1 MSRQKEIYQELQSL
15 SDPKYKEFHG
25 GLVPGEENLLGVRI
39 PALRRYAREL
49 FTKSGGRADILLQ
62 EIGDSCYEEIT
73 LQGMIIGLQRN
84 VPSEMLFAQIEGF
97 VPKIRNWAICDTFCA
112 SLKETRKYREDTWEF
127 LRPYL
132 QSDLEFDV
140 RFGVVMLLDHYMKRE
155 YLERLFATAQS
166 VHHEGYYVKMA
177 VAWLISICFVKF
189 YDETMAFMK
198 QAKLDDFTYNKALQK
213 ARESRQISNV
223 QKAQLQAMKRR

>member
-1 MSRQKEIYQELQSL
+1 MSRQKEIYQDLQSL

-84 VPSEMLFAQIEGF
+84 VPSEVLFAQIKGF
-97 VPKIRNWAICDTFCA
+97 VPKIRNWAICFMA
-112 SLKETRKYREDTWEF
+112 SGFSGWKKYSSVSSSAGIPR
-127 LRPYL
+127 
-132 QSDLEFDV
+132 
-140 RFGVVMLLDHYMKRE
+140 GV
-155 YLERLFATAQS
+155 S
-166 VHHEGYYVKMA
+166 V
-177 VAWLISICFVKF
+177 
-189 YDETMAFMK
+189 
-198 QAKLDDFTYNKALQK
+198 
-213 ARESRQISNV
+213 
-223 QKAQLQAMKRR
+223 

>member
-1 MSRQKEIYQELQSL
+1 MNQVLIFAFLFFIGSCLGWCMEVFFRRFFSRANPERKWIN
-15 SDPKYKEFHG
+15 
-25 GLVPGEENLLGVRI
+25 PG
-39 PALRRYAREL
+39 
-49 FTKSGGRADILLQ
+49 
-62 EIGDSCYEEIT
+62 
-73 LQGMIIGLQRN
+73 
-84 VPSEMLFAQIEGF
+84 
-97 VPKIRNWAICDTFCA
+97 
-112 SLKETRKYREDTWEF
+112 F
-127 LRPYL
+127 LAGPYL

-155 YLERLFATAQS
+155 YLDRLFATAQS

-189 YDETMAFMK
+189 YDETMVFMK

>member
-84 VPSEMLFAQIEGF
+84 VPSEMLFAQI
-97 VPKIRNWAICDTFCA
+97 K
-112 SLKETRKYREDTWEF
+112 
-127 LRPYL
+127 
-132 QSDLEFDV
+132 LEFDV

-155 YLERLFATAQS
+155 YLDRLFATAQS

>member
-84 VPSEMLFAQIEGF
+84 VPSEMLFAQIKGF

-127 LRPYL
+127 LQPYL
-132 QSDLEFDV
+132 QSGS
-140 RFGVVMLLDHYMKRE
+140 GV
-155 YLERLFATAQS
+155 
-166 VHHEGYYVKMA
+166 
-177 VAWLISICFVKF
+177 
-189 YDETMAFMK
+189 
-198 QAKLDDFTYNKALQK
+198 
-213 ARESRQISNV
+213 
-223 QKAQLQAMKRR
+223 

>member
-73 LQGMIIGLQRN
+73 LQGMILGHLRYVLRQ
-84 VPSEMLFAQIEGF
+84 SEGNTEIQ
-97 VPKIRNWAICDTFCA
+97 
-112 SLKETRKYREDTWEF
+112 
-127 LRPYL
+127 
-132 QSDLEFDV
+132 
-140 RFGVVMLLDHYMKRE
+140 
-155 YLERLFATAQS
+155 
-166 VHHEGYYVKMA
+166 
-177 VAWLISICFVKF
+177 
-189 YDETMAFMK
+189 
-198 QAKLDDFTYNKALQK
+198 
-213 ARESRQISNV
+213 
-223 QKAQLQAMKRR
+223 

>member
-84 VPSEMLFAQIEGF
+84 VPSEMFFLHRSKDSFPKSETGPFAIHSAP
-97 VPKIRNWAICDTFCA
+97 V
-112 SLKETRKYREDTWEF
+112 
-127 LRPYL
+127 
-132 QSDLEFDV
+132 
-140 RFGVVMLLDHYMKRE
+140 
-155 YLERLFATAQS
+155 
-166 VHHEGYYVKMA
+166 
-177 VAWLISICFVKF
+177 
-189 YDETMAFMK
+189 
-198 QAKLDDFTYNKALQK
+198 
-213 ARESRQISNV
+213 
-223 QKAQLQAMKRR
+223 

>member
-1 MSRQKEIYQELQSL
+1 M
-15 SDPKYKEFHG
+15 
-25 GLVPGEENLLGVRI
+25 
-39 PALRRYAREL
+39 
-49 FTKSGGRADILLQ
+49 Q

-84 VPSEMLFAQIEGF
+84 VPSEMLFAQIKGF

-155 YLERLFATAQS
+155 YLDRLFATAQS

>member
-73 LQGMIIGLQRN
+73 LQGMIIGHAKECAQRN
-84 VPSEMLFAQIEGF
+84 AFCTDQR
-97 VPKIRNWAICDTFCA
+97 IRSQNQKLA
-112 SLKETRKYREDTWEF
+112 SLRYV
-127 LRPYL
+127 LRQSEGNTEIQGRYL
-132 QSDLEFDV
+132 GIFTAVSAK
-140 RFGVVMLLDHYMKRE
+140 RSGV
-155 YLERLFATAQS
+155 
-166 VHHEGYYVKMA
+166 
-177 VAWLISICFVKF
+177 
-189 YDETMAFMK
+189 
-198 QAKLDDFTYNKALQK
+198 
-213 ARESRQISNV
+213 
-223 QKAQLQAMKRR
+223 